1 MTMNGLKW
9 GGMVLFSLV
18 VLVQFSCSGS
28 TREGEEVL
36 VCLSEDAYAY
46 HSSECM
52 GFNQCDSDSEWIS
65 LEEAKEEG
73 RTPCGFCY

>member
-1 MTMNGLKW
+1 MKIWHLRYLMFL
-9 GGMVLFSLV
+9 SLI
-18 VLVQFSCSGS
+18 LIIHSSCSSGS
-28 TREGEEVL
+28 GTDNEVL

-46 HSSECM
+46 HSSECL

-65 LEEAKEEG
+65 IEEAKEEG